1 MRGSACPTTTVR
13 IAATRD
19 SERSNRIGR
28 SLPLLLLLLLAFGRP
43 AAADTPE
50 LDTAATKP
58 GIVLDAPLDPTD
70 LPEGCQAIQA
80 GLRDFTAALEA
91 GLPPAQVSGATHNVD
106 IDALTATDWN
116 DFAAAMLLLGDA
128 EFAAWAGIKA
138 AALDWSAEIVGNAGT
153 YLLQSGRDEAR
164 AWLLCARELG
174 PASAFTLEALA
185 VAQEA
190 AGDTAGA
197 RDAINEAHQ
206 LDTEDPMIEIEHAF
220 LNTGEPPPPVR
231 LPTEPLERCYAELER
246 HAHTMYAQVTTQ
258 HRSLDRITLFD
269 SRSPAF
275 ANAWDTLYQPLLDSL
290 RGLIDAEPM
299 RGAELMQY
307 NTVLAQC
314 ITYYF
319 SFTTMLLDSVVRD
332 SGTEL
337 VFWAQAMHLDPMM
350 FVRDTNYPD
359 ATGPI
364 LLSRLPSTSA
374 DRALEAANKAAA
386 EQYWRDIDACNGID
400 DMDAANAC
408 SQEALRRECQSNLDD
423 FDAWAAHEERNY
435 NTAAQRFDHVALE
448 FLRWTEA
455 VVGDARD
462 FAARTVPDL
471 RKGGP
476 VTPGFEGQPQ
486 SSAEMTLWQINYSY
500 RTLLLEAYL
509 TTGDDGA
516 DDFIVRQA
524 QWFGQEKQWFEDK
537 VESDRQSLIARCG
550 PVLLREALEALAE
563 EEWQTY
569 RDQLWAEMMG
579 NVQGSWDA
587 RIKCEASVD
596 GFTASIDS
604 SGANSLSAKW
614 KKFSASLDS
623 TGKMSFSGS
632 WKWVSVSG
640 DSSGNMTVSG
650 SGKWRGMSVSPR
662 VTLREGQIS
671 GVGLS
676 GSAPVAPGVTAKG
689 GVTIA
694 SDHNPNTGRS
704 ESSLAFSG
712 SLNLGVS
719 ADGFG
724 GINCTPGSGS
734 LKIFPRSF
742 TEAATRY
749 ALTY

>member
-1 MRGSACPTTTVR
+1 MHRSAALSASIAVAPRRRGR
-13 IAATRD
+13 TRGPY
-19 SERSNRIGR
+19 RALG
-28 SLPLLLLLLLAFGRP
+28 LLALLLLAPGLP
-43 AAADTPE
+43 AAADTPA
-50 LDTAATKP
+50 LDAATAKP
-58 GIVLDAPLDPTD
+58 ALDLSVPLDPAE
-70 LPEGCQAIQA
+70 LPEGCRAIQA
-80 GLRDFTAALEA
+80 GLGDFTATLEA
-91 GLPPAQVSGATHNVD
+91 ALPPAQVAGATRNVAVE
-106 IDALTATDWN
+106 ALNATDWN

-128 EFAAWAGIKA
+128 ELAAWAGVKA
-138 AALDWSAEIVGNAGT
+138 AALDWNAEVVGNAGT

-190 AGDTAGA
+190 AGDMAGA
-197 RDAINEAHQ
+197 RTAINEAHQ

-220 LNTGEPPPPVR
+220 LNTGEPPPPAR

-246 HAHTMYAQVTTQ
+246 HAQTMYAQVTAQ
-258 HRSLDRITLFD
+258 HRSLDRLERLE
-269 SRSPAF
+269 SRGPAF
-275 ANAWDTLYQPLLDSL
+275 ANSWETIYQPLLVAL
-290 RGLIDAEPM
+290 RGQIDAEPIS
-299 RGAELMQY
+299 GGELWQY
-307 NTVLAQC
+307 NGTLVQC
-314 ITYYF
+314 IAYYF
-319 SFTTMLLDSVVRD
+319 SFTTFLLDSTVRD

-350 FVRDTNYPD
+350 FVRDTTYPYT
-359 ATGPI
+359 TGPI

-374 DRALEAANKAAA
+374 DRALEAADKAAGQ
-386 EQYWRDIDACNGID
+386 QYWRDIDVCNTIEDGQAASAC
-400 DMDAANAC
+400 A
-408 SQEALRRECQSNLDD
+408 QEALRRECQSNVDN
-423 FDAWAAHEERNY
+423 FEAWAAHEERNY
-435 NTAAQRFDHVALE
+435 NTAAQRFDRVALE

-455 VVGDARD
+455 KVGDARD
-462 FAARTVPDL
+462 FAARTVRDL

-476 VTPGFEGQPQ
+476 ATPSFDGQPRT
-486 SSAEMTLWQINYSY
+486 SAEMALWMINNSY
-500 RTLLLEAYL
+500 TTMLLEPYL
-509 TTGDDGA
+509 TSGDNGV
-516 DDFIVRQA
+516 DDFIVQQA
-524 QWFGQEKQWFEDK
+524 DWFAMQKQWFEEK
-537 VESDRQSLIARCG
+537 VASDRQSLIERCM
-550 PVLLREALEALAE
+550 PVLQREALEALAE
-563 EEWQTY
+563 AEWQAY

-579 NVQGSWDA
+579 NVQGTWDP

-604 SGANSLSAKW
+604 SGASSLSSKW
-614 KKFSASLDS
+614 KKFGASLDS
-623 TGKMSFSGS
+623 TGKLSFSGS
-632 WKWVSVSG
+632 WKWLNVSG

-650 SGKWRGMSVSPR
+650 GGKWRGMSVSPR

-719 ADGFG
+719 AEGFG

-742 TEAATRY
+742 TESATRY